1 MSSELAPL
9 NSASIDGDATFQL
22 LFYGNPLAMWVFDS
36 ETLQIL
42 AVNDPAIAQYGWS
55 RAEFQRMTTED
66 LRPPEDE
73 PEVRAYRE
81 KVRQEPA
88 ARSSQTLRQ
97 RHWTKDGTILEVEST
112 WMEIPFRGGTGV
124 LVINMDR
131 TALIQA
137 EERARGQ
144 AAMLDLASDAIMVR
158 DLDHRVVFWSRGAE
172 QLYGWLD
179 PEIAGEPV
187 TELFV
192 KDRSAFDEAL
202 SVTLEN
208 GEWIGAMEEKRKDGR
223 EVFVN
228 SRWTLIREAD
238 QKPQGVLV
246 INTDITEARQLEK
259 QFLRAQRLEAIGT
272 LASGIA
278 HDLNNILSPIMM
290 AVGML
295 RRDVQE
301 AGDEEMLNIIETS
314 AARGAGVVKQV
325 LTFARGVEGERLAL
339 QPKHLL
345 AELSR
350 IMAQTFPRSIEI
362 RTEFMPDL
370 WQVMGDATQLHQ
382 VLLNLCVNARD
393 AILSPP
399 AVSEWTAARKLI
411 DLRVQ
416 NVEVDEHFA
425 SMNPGAQL
433 GPHVVI
439 SVADTG
445 SGISAETIEKIFDPF
460 FTTKEPGKGTGLG
473 LATVVGIV
481 KSHGGFL
488 TVKSELG
495 QGTSFKIFLPAV
507 PDSKGDDAFEQDT
520 PLVEGDGQLIL
531 VVDDEAAIRDALVH
545 TLESRGYR
553 CYTAE
558 DGSDALAL
566 YFDRRGEID
575 VVLTDLSMTQL
586 DGIELV
592 SRLRRVNPHVR
603 AIVSSGHMQ
612 KEQQEILRSLG
623 VKYFLDKPY
632 SADKLLRAL
641 HSILAEPSGEL
652 NPPEHD

>member
-1 MSSELAPL
+1 MERSCSFHTASMSSHLAPS
-9 NSASIDGDATFQL
+9 NPASIDRDATFQL

-73 PEVRAYRE
+73 PEIRAYRE

-131 TALIQA
+131 TALIEA

-179 PEIAGEPV
+179 PEIVGQSV

-192 KDRSAFDEAL
+192 KDQGAFDEAY
-202 SVTLEN
+202 SATLEY
-208 GEWIGAMEEKRKDGR
+208 GEWIGSMEEKRKDGR

-238 QKPQGVLV
+238 QKPQGILV

-295 RRDVQE
+295 RRDVKEPGAEQ
-301 AGDEEMLNIIETS
+301 MLEIIETS

-350 IMAQTFPRSIEI
+350 IMSQTFPRSIEI
-362 RTEFMPDL
+362 RTDFMPGL
-370 WQVMGDATQLHQ
+370 WQVTGDATQLHQ
-382 VLLNLCVNARD
+382 VLLNLSVNARD

-399 AVSEWTAARKLI
+399 VGSERTVGRRLI
-411 DLRVQ
+411 ELQ
-416 NVEVDEHFA
+416 AENVEVDEHFA

-433 GPHVVI
+433 GPHVAIRVT
-439 SVADTG
+439 DTG
-445 SGISAETIEKIFDPF
+445 SGMSPEIMDKIFDPF

-488 TVKSELG
+488 TLKSEPG
-495 QGTSFKIFLPAV
+495 QGTSFKVFLPAV
-507 PDSKGDDAFEQDT
+507 RESGGKTCRKQIPRWWK
-520 PLVEGDGQLIL
+520 
-531 VVDDEAAIRDALVH
+531 AAA
-545 TLESRGYR
+545 S
-553 CYTAE
+553 
-558 DGSDALAL
+558 
-566 YFDRRGEID
+566 
-575 VVLTDLSMTQL
+575 
-586 DGIELV
+586 
-592 SRLRRVNPHVR
+592 
-603 AIVSSGHMQ
+603 
-612 KEQQEILRSLG
+612 
-623 VKYFLDKPY
+623 
-632 SADKLLRAL
+632 
-641 HSILAEPSGEL
+641 
-652 NPPEHD
+652 